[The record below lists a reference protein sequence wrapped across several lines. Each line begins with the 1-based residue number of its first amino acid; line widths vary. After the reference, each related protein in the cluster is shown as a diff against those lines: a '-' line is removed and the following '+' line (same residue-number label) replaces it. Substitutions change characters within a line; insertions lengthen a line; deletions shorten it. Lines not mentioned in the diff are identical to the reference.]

1 MVAEL
6 WTPQGSTLVSST
18 AGGRNAETGASIVVH
33 TFRFH
38 DKETGRSTI
47 VKIPADSSISQAHIE
62 DMAAQSL
69 ENWLAEV
76 RAKGRKRKPTP
87 EQRKEI
93 GRVLNEF
100 RQYSRRRRQSSSG
113 VLYYRG
119 VH

>member
-1 MVAEL
+1 VVTEL
-6 WTPQGSTLVSST
+6 WTPQGSTLVGST

-47 VKIPADSSISQAHIE
+47 VKVPADPSISQAHIE

-69 ENWLAEV
+69 ENWLGEI

-93 GRVLNEF
+93 GRALNEF
-100 RQYSRRRRQSSSG
+100 RTYSRRRRQSSNG
-113 VLYYRG
+113 ILYYRG
-119 VH
+119 TN

>member
-1 MVAEL
+1 VVAEL
-6 WTPQGSTLVSST
+6 WTPKGSTLVGSG

-47 VKIPADSSISQAHIE
+47 VKIPADPSISQAHIE

-100 RQYSRRRRQSSSG
+100 RQYTRRRRQSSSG
-113 VLYYRG
+113 VLYFKG
-119 VH
+119 VN

>member
-1 MVAEL
+1 MVTEL
-6 WTPQGSTLVSST
+6 WTPKGSTLVGSV

-62 DMAAQSL
+62 DMAAHAL
-69 ENWLAEV
+69 EGWLAEI
-76 RAKGRKRKPTP
+76 RASKRKRKPTP

-93 GRVLNEF
+93 GRVLDEF
-100 RQYSRRRRQSSSG
+100 RQYASRRRQSSNG
-113 VLYYRG
+113 LLYYRG
-119 VH
+119 VN